1 MNADFIDGVLIGYDG
16 INPEPF
22 LHQPAWPD
30 GTAWKNEAQAR
41 AWFDV
46 LVTSLTDPTADLAG
60 DNPKN
65 HPIKRPKPEAVVQ

>member
-1 MNADFIDGVLIGYDG
+1 MNAEFIDGVLIGFDG

-22 LHQPAWPD
+22 IQQPTWPD
-30 GTAWKNEAQAR
+30 GTAWKNATEAL

-46 LVTSLTDPTADLAG
+46 LANALTDPTADLPG

-65 HPIKRPKPEAVVQ
+65 HPVKRPAPTR